1 MKRMRIRRRTV
12 YNNNGRYNNIQRI
25 LVTQYKTPQPLY
37 LPNKTITM
45 PFALRFHCLLLLFY
59 AAVPLSQAALV
70 VTIGDSYAAGTGVH
84 ALREQYDDTYCYVEK
99 DTIPGG
105 KYASTR
111 GMQHVVT
118 ACAGDTIDT
127 TVAQWND
134 LQLRYTDEVANQWE
148 GSVIIVSTGGNSAL
162 TRRGENFEESL
173 ARVLRTRRFHEDELN
188 QVANLDAVQN
198 ELVDFYSQL
207 AVDAGEATVRV
218 MGYPLVFNSNRIK
231 CFIPGIR
238 VKEADFFDST
248 VVELNEVIV
257 SAIEEVKTTFSNFD
271 IRYVDVA
278 PSYGSG
284 ACSPFKFRHIR
295 DINVRAPVTSFH
307 PTQRGYDRSYGA
319 FLRTILT

>member
-1 MKRMRIRRRTV
+1 M
-12 YNNNGRYNNIQRI
+12 
-25 LVTQYKTPQPLY
+25 
-37 LPNKTITM
+37 
-45 PFALRFHCLLLLFY
+45 LLFY
-59 AAVPLSQAALV
+59 GAVIPLTQAALV
-70 VTIGDSYAAGTGVH
+70 ATIGDSYAAGTGVH
-84 ALREQYDDTYCYVEK
+84 ALREEYDDTYCYVEK

-111 GMQHVVT
+111 GLQHVVT
-118 ACAGDTIDT
+118 ACAGDTIDA

-134 LQLRYTDEVANQWE
+134 LQLRYPDEVANRWE

-173 ARVLRTRRFHEDELN
+173 ARVLTTRRFHEDELN
-188 QVANLDAVQN
+188 QVANFAAVQN
-198 ELVDFYSQL
+198 ELEEFYLQL

-218 MGYPLVFNSNRIK
+218 MGYPRIFNSNQIK

-248 VVELNEVIV
+248 VVALNEVIV
-257 SAIEEVKTTFSNFD
+257 SAIEIVKTAFSNFD

-278 PSYGSG
+278 PSYDSG
-284 ACSPFKFRHIR
+284 ACSPFKFRHVR

-319 FLRTILT
+319 FLRTMLI

>member
-1 MKRMRIRRRTV
+1 MLFAVRSL
-12 YNNNGRYNNIQRI
+12 
-25 LVTQYKTPQPLY
+25 LV
-37 LPNKTITM
+37 
-45 PFALRFHCLLLLFY
+45 ALLCY
-59 AAVPLSQAALV
+59 AAVPLTQAALV
-70 VTIGDSYAAGTGVH
+70 VTIGDSYAAGTGIH
-84 ALREQYDDTYCYVEK
+84 ALRKEYDDTYCYVEV

-111 GMQHVVT
+111 GLEHVVT
-118 ACAGDTIDT
+118 ACAGDTIDA

-134 LQLRYTDEVANQWE
+134 LQLRYPDEVADLWE
-148 GSVIIVSTGGNSAL
+148 GSVIIISTGGNSAL

-188 QVANLDAVQN
+188 QVGNLGDVQT
-198 ELVDFYSQL
+198 ELETFYSQL
-207 AVDAGEATVRV
+207 AVEAAEATVRV
-218 MGYPLVFNSNRIK
+218 MGYPFIFNSNPLK

-238 VKEADFFDST
+238 VAEANFFDET

-257 SAIEEVKTTFSNFD
+257 AAIETVKTAFPSFD

-307 PTQRGYDRSYGA
+307 PTQGGYDRAYGA
-319 FLRTILT
+319 FLRTMLI